1 VRLLFLENRLDEIYI
16 RITAAPSKGGTG
28 SAGSY
33 LLGHRVKENSA
44 ARLDHSQ
51 EALYLYRSPLP
62 AAPCRYASIIQNGC
76 NPA

>member
-1 VRLLFLENRLDEIYI
+1 VA
-16 RITAAPSKGGTG
+16 TAGVALGGTG

-62 AAPCRYASIIQNGC
+62 AAPCRYASII
-76 NPA
+76 